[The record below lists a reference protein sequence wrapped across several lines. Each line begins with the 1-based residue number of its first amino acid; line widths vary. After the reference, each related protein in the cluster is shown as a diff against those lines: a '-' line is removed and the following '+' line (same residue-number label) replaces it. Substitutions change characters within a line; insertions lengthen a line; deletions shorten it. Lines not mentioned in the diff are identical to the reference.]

1 MATRRSGLSSNDP
14 NIISRLAEMA
24 RVWNGEGRKKGDR
37 VVQAKELGRIQQA
50 FNRLGINPGLDSGNG
65 PGVVDGVDYMD
76 RPSTTTTEVISPATG
91 VTARGGFRTVVV
103 SWDYP
108 SYRGHS
114 QTEVWRSLDEN
125 FSNAI
130 LVATTGGAMYSDPDI
145 ESDTEYWYWIRYVNR
160 FEEKGALGG
169 PAGTRS
175 AVAVEYLI
183 EQLSNEINESALSQ
197 DLREWKAGLDSQY
210 TLKVSSVNGAVAG
223 IGLASTPSEV
233 EPDGQ
238 FSEFYVNA
246 DRFAVLP
253 QTDSYPEDV
262 MSPFIVEDGH
272 VYINSARIAD
282 ASIKSAQ
289 IADLTADKIVASDL
303 SAVSADL
310 GFVEAGRMQSPDG
323 KFIID
328 LNGKEIL
335 ITV

>member
-1 MATRRSGLSSNDP
+1 MGTRRSGLSSSDP
-14 NIISRLAEMA
+14 NVTTRLVELA

-37 VVQAKELGRIQQA
+37 VVQAKELGRIQRA

-65 PGVVDGVDYMD
+65 PGVDGGDDYMD
-76 RPSTTTTEVISPATG
+76 RPDGGITEVVPAATG
-91 VTARGGFRTVVV
+91 LSAKGAFRTVVL

-108 SYRGHS
+108 RYRGHS
-114 QTEVWRSLDEN
+114 QTEVWRALDN
-125 FSNAI
+125 DFANAV

-145 ESDTEYWYWIRYVNR
+145 DSDTEYWYWIRHVNR
-160 FEEKGALGG
+160 FDETGALGG
-169 PAGTRS
+169 PAKTRS
-175 AVAVEYLI
+175 AVDVEYLI
-183 EQLSNEINESALSQ
+183 EQLSNEINESALSK
-197 DLREWKAGLDSQY
+197 DLREWKEGLDSQY

-233 EPDGQ
+233 EPDGE

-253 QTDSYPEDV
+253 QADSSSTDAV
-262 MSPFIVEDGH
+262 SPFIVQDGE
-272 VYINSARIAD
+272 VVINTARIAN
-282 ASIKSAQ
+282 ASITAAQ
-289 IADLTADKIVASDL
+289 IEEVTADQITTSDL

-310 GFVEAGRMQSPDG
+310 GNVTAGRMQSPDG